1 MLREFMCK
9 GLINQ
14 KTILTNGEQL
24 YHANQLQMAMG
35 MSSYLLCI
43 LCVASGTVN
52 GLFVNYDGIFHRY

>member
-1 MLREFMCK
+1 MLRELMCK

-35 MSSYLLCI
+35 MSS
-43 LCVASGTVN
+43 
-52 GLFVNYDGIFHRY
+52 